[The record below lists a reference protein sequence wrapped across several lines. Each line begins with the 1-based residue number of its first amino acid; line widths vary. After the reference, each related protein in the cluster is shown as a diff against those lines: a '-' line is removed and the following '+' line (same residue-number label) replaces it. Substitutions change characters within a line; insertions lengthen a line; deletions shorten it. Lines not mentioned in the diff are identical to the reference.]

1 MTTTKRY
8 PCEPVTASFPD
19 TAPTQ
24 MVASVDIA
32 ATPAEV
38 WTALEDAAAWP
49 RWVAVI
55 KNVEW
60 TSPRPFGI
68 GTTRTVRMSGNMTAY
83 EEFTEWELHS
93 RMAFRFN
100 EASMKGVSAFA
111 ERYSLEE
118 LASGS
123 TRLTWVMAMQPS
135 GVSKLIVGAMRL
147 PGQLLLA
154 RMLRRLG
161 RLVESEYAAAGR

>member
-19 TAPTQ
+19 SAPIR

-32 ATPAEV
+32 ATAVEV

-49 RWVAVI
+49 RWVRVI
-55 KNVEW
+55 KDVEW
-60 TSPRPFGI
+60 TSPRPFGV
-68 GTTRTVRMSGNMTAY
+68 GTTRTVRMSGDMTAY
-83 EEFTEWELHS
+83 EEFIEWELHS
-93 RMAFRFN
+93 RMGFRFN
-100 EASMKGVSAFA
+100 EASMQGVSAFA
-111 ERYSLEE
+111 ERYSLDEI
-118 LASGS
+118 APGT
-123 TRLTWVMAMQPS
+123 TRLTWVMAMEPS
-135 GVSKLIVGAMRL
+135 GVSKLIVRLTRL

-161 RLVESEYAAAGR
+161 RLVEAEYAAASR